1 MKRMIGFL
9 CALLL
14 LSASALARENV
25 LLPEGYTQGEPL
37 PVYRAV
43 ERTQKQ
49 LPLFERYDPEWLNA
63 SGVATRENQS
73 KRARYD
79 HVVFQDGA
87 ELSVD
92 TSVLIYEE
100 KDGAY
105 LFIYADNPDSPEGP
119 IPMES
124 YAAGIGRLV
133 DEALFYQVPSKDP
146 FSAESS
152 RAAELSRM
160 AQEALFG
167 RQVEKGAGIPAL
179 VPERT
184 ELAGITLSQA
194 QAQVQAVLG
203 KLGLTD
209 YAPALSLDLSVERI
223 HALGE
228 WRERFLLFEG
238 RDVQGKKNHRDRE
251 HDFTQATEA
260 DEGFYLRFERRI
272 DGARLQMN
280 GSFYAVAFVNAQ
292 GIARLTV
299 RDFCGAGDVYER
311 PSRLLTSEEA
321 LACLERDRPR
331 HAPVI
336 QTELCYTPAR
346 ASQKKDG
353 LVLMPTWYIVY
364 DMGTEDGLT
373 SWACYS
379 AIDGSLLEDDGH
391 A

>member
-1 MKRMIGFL
+1 MTMKRLIGFL

-14 LSASALARENV
+14 LSASALAQETV
-25 LLPEGYTQGEPL
+25 ILPEGYTQGAPL

-43 ERTQKQ
+43 ERTQQQ
-49 LPLFERYDPEWLNA
+49 LPLFERYEPEWLNP
-63 SGVATRENQS
+63 SGVATRENQT
-73 KRARYD
+73 RHGRYD

-92 TSVLIYEE
+92 TSVLLYEE

-105 LFIYADNPDSPEGP
+105 LFFYADDPDNPEGP

-133 DEALFYQVPSKDP
+133 DEALFYQHIPKDP
-146 FSAESS
+146 FSAE
-152 RAAELSRM
+152 LTRM
-160 AQEALFG
+160 AQE
-167 RQVEKGAGIPAL
+167 AL

-184 ELAGITLSQA
+184 ELTGITLSQA
-194 QAQVQAVLG
+194 QKQVEAVLD
-203 KLGLTD
+203 KLGLTG
-209 YAPALSLDLSVERI
+209 YAPSFSLDLSVERI

-228 WRERFLLFEG
+228 WREQLLLLEN
-238 RDVQGKKNHRDRE
+238 RNAQGKKNHRDRE

-260 DEGFYLRFERRI
+260 DEGFYLRFERRL
-272 DGARLQMN
+272 DGVRLQKK
-280 GSFYAVAFVNAQ
+280 GSFSVVAFVNAQ
-292 GIARLTV
+292 GIASLIV

-321 LACLERDRPR
+321 LECLKRDRPQ

-336 QTELCYTPAR
+336 QMELCYTPAR

-353 LVLMPTWYIVY
+353 LVLAPTWYIVY
-364 DMGTEDGLT
+364 DLGLEDGLT
-373 SWACYS
+373 GWACYS
-379 AIDGSLLEDDGH
+379 AIDGTLLEDDGH
-391 A
+391 S

>member
-1 MKRMIGFL
+1 MKRIIGFL

-14 LSASALARENV
+14 LSASALAQENV

-43 ERTQKQ
+43 ERTQQQ
-49 LPLFERYDPEWLNA
+49 LPIFDCYEPEWLNA

-105 LFIYADNPDSPEGP
+105 LFFYGDDPDSPEGP

-152 RAAELSRM
+152 SAAELSRM

-179 VPERT
+179 VPKRT

-209 YAPALSLDLSVERI
+209 YAPSLSLDLSVDRI

-272 DGARLQMN
+272 DGVRLQMN

-292 GIARLTV
+292 GIARLIV
-299 RDFCGAGDVYER
+299 RDFCGAGDVHER
-311 PSRLLTSEEA
+311 PDRLLTSEEA
-321 LACLERDRPR
+321 LECLERDRPG
-331 HAPVI
+331 HSPVI
-336 QTELCYTPAR
+336 QMELCYTPAR

-353 LVLMPTWYIVY
+353 LVLMPAWYIVY

>member
-14 LSASALARENV
+14 LSASALAQENV
-25 LLPEGYTQGEPL
+25 ILPEGYTQGDPL

-43 ERTQKQ
+43 ERTQQQ
-49 LPLFERYDPEWLNA
+49 LPLFDRYEPEWLNA
-63 SGVATRENQS
+63 SGVTTRENQTKHGRS
-73 KRARYD
+73 D

-87 ELSVD
+87 DLAVS
-92 TSVLIYEE
+92 TSSLIYEK
-100 KDGAY
+100 KDGTY
-105 LFIYADNPDSPEGP
+105 MFIYADHPDSPEGP

-152 RAAELSRM
+152 RAAELTRM

-167 RQVEKGAGIPAL
+167 RQVETGAGSPAL

-194 QAQVQAVLG
+194 QAQVQTLLD
-203 KLGLTD
+203 KLGLTG
-209 YAPALSLDLSVERI
+209 YAPSLSLDLSVERI

-228 WRERFLLFEG
+228 WRKQFLRFEG

-260 DEGFYLRFERRI
+260 DEGFYLCFERRLN
-272 DGARLQMN
+272 GVRLQMN
-280 GSFYAVAFVNAQ
+280 GSFEAVAFVNAQ
-292 GIARLTV
+292 GIARLIV

-321 LACLERDRPR
+321 LKCLERDRPQ
-331 HAPVI
+331 HAPVL
-336 QTELCYTPAR
+336 QMELCYTPAR

-353 LVLMPTWYIVY
+353 LVLTPTWYIVY

-373 SWACYS
+373 AWACYS

>member
-1 MKRMIGFL
+1 MKRLIGFL

-14 LSASALARENV
+14 LSASALAREKV
-25 LLPEGYTQGEPL
+25 ILPEGYTQGEPL

-43 ERTQKQ
+43 ERTQQQ
-49 LPLFERYDPEWLNA
+49 LPIFDCYEPEWLNA
-63 SGVATRENQS
+63 SGVAIRENQS

-100 KDGAY
+100 KDGTY
-105 LFIYADNPDSPEGP
+105 LFFYVDNPDNPEGP
-119 IPMES
+119 FPMES

-133 DEALFYQVPSKDP
+133 DEALFYHQHPPKDP
-146 FSAESS
+146 FSTESY
-152 RAAELSRM
+152 AADLSRM
-160 AQEALFG
+160 VEDALFRHQAG
-167 RQVEKGAGIPAL
+167 EGAV

-194 QAQVQAVLG
+194 QAQVEAVLD
-203 KLGLTD
+203 KLGLNG
-209 YAPALSLDLSVERI
+209 YAPSLSLDLSVERI

-228 WRERFLLFEG
+228 WRKQLFLFEG
-238 RDVQGKKNHRDRE
+238 RNEQGKKNHRDRE

-260 DEGFYLRFERRI
+260 DEGFYLLFERRI
-272 DGARLQMN
+272 DGVRLQMN
-280 GSFYAVAFVNAQ
+280 GSFYAIAFVNAR
-292 GIARLTV
+292 GIARLII
-299 RDFCGAGDVYER
+299 RDFCGAGNVYER

-321 LACLERDRPR
+321 LECLKRDRPQ

-336 QTELCYTPAR
+336 QMELCYTPAR
-346 ASQKKDG
+346 ASQKEDG
-353 LVLMPTWYIVY
+353 LVLTPAWYIVY
-364 DMGTEDGLT
+364 DMDTDDGVT
-373 SWACYS
+373 GWACYS

-391 A
+391 S

>member
-1 MKRMIGFL
+1 MKRMIGFR

-14 LSASALARENV
+14 LCASALAQETV
-25 LLPEGYTQGEPL
+25 ILPKGYTQGEPL

-43 ERTQKQ
+43 ERTQQQ
-49 LPLFERYDPEWLNA
+49 LPLFERYEPEWFNA

-105 LFIYADNPDSPEGP
+105 LFFYADDPDNPEGP

-133 DEALFYQVPSKDP
+133 DEALFYQQLPKDP
-146 FSAESS
+146 FSTESS
-152 RAAELSRM
+152 AEDLSRM

-167 RQVEKGAGIPAL
+167 RQAEKGAGIPSL

-194 QAQVQAVLG
+194 QTQVEAVLH

-209 YAPALSLDLSVERI
+209 YAPSLSLDLSVDRI

-228 WRERFLLFEG
+228 WRERFLVFEG

-251 HDFTQATEA
+251 HDFTQATEE

-272 DGARLQMN
+272 DGVRLQKN

-292 GIARLTV
+292 GIARLIV

-321 LACLERDRPR
+321 LECLKRDRPQ

-336 QTELCYTPAR
+336 QMELCYTPAR

-353 LVLMPTWYIVY
+353 LVLTPTWYIVY
-364 DMGTEDGLT
+364 DMGLEDGLT
-373 SWACYS
+373 AWACYS
-379 AIDGSLLEDDGH
+379 AIDGTLLEDDGH
-391 A
+391 S